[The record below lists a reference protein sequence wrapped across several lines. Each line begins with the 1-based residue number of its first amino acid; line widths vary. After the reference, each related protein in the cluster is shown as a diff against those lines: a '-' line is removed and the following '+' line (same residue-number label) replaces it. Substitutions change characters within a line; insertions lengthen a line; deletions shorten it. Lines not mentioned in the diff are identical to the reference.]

1 MPNPLNQENIPRLP
15 VRRDNAEHFFTYLI
29 VDNCNGSPV
38 IQWQNQAHLKRNFEL
53 YKERNEEL
61 LHLCSQPNK
70 SQSIAEFWRQIAI
83 DNPSLIAQEWE
94 PKNRKILAL
103 KHLASYF
110 EKQSYYAA
118 RTVSSK
124 SNDLPW
130 EEYLCCA
137 RTFIY
142 NFDALLRL
150 LRSYNLSHQ
159 TSIDTYIQQSLIK
172 VIKSEA
178 DIGKFSPWRLLT
190 KKSDKELL
198 EALLRAGYQEPD
210 ISRFIFARKY
220 FKQVYRLNKLNN
232 PTIRQTGK
240 RWSEPDSKDFQA
252 AAECYNAEKYLSSAP
267 HEVSA
272 GLNINGKQ
280 MQAWMK
286 ICIDVLQKY
295 PKSINLIFMEEIK
308 QQGEETEEQDGEE
321 LLDESKLKEINLEAE
336 ELDSEENP
344 LLYETK
350 SAFQRELDR
359 LKPEQHKILL
369 LYYGADF
376 NQKQIEMKLQVSQ
389 SAISRR
395 LNTIK
400 KQLLKTLIQKS
411 HPHQWVTNYVV
422 KWLHKNFRAPQ
433 HSELG
438 EAALVQAT
446 KELSYLEQQ
455 VLFLRYGQKVHEEK
469 IGNQLGMSLLEVNTK
484 ISESQYKLQ
493 SHLIEQIS
501 DWEKQYVEK
510 RLKNFYRS
518 KLSEACQIPY
528 LSLDREYLN
537 QNIDRIVEECLH
549 NLIVTNK

>member
-15 VRRDNAEHFFTYLI
+15 VRRDNAEHFFTYLML
-29 VDNCNGSPV
+29 DTRNGHPV
-38 IQWQNQAHLKRNFEL
+38 IQWQNYAHLKRNFEL
-53 YKERNEEL
+53 YRERNEEL
-61 LHLCSQPNK
+61 LHLCSQPNQNK
-70 SQSIAEFWRQIAI
+70 SIAEFWRQIAI
-83 DNPSLIAQEWE
+83 DNPLLIAQEWE
-94 PKNRKILAL
+94 PSNRKMLAL

-110 EKQSYYAA
+110 EKECYYAA
-118 RTVSSK
+118 KTVWSK
-124 SNDLPW
+124 SRELPW

-137 RTFIY
+137 RIFIY
-142 NFDALLRL
+142 NCEDLLRL

-159 TSIDTYIQQSLIK
+159 TSLDTYIQQTLIK

-178 DIGKFSPWRLLT
+178 DIGKFSPWRLLDS
-190 KKSDKELL
+190 KSHRELQ

-210 ISRFIFARKY
+210 ISQFIFARKY

-232 PTIRQTGK
+232 PTIRKTGK
-240 RWSEPDSKDFQA
+240 RWPEPDSEDFQA
-252 AAECYNAEKYLSSAP
+252 SAECYNAEKYLSSAP

-272 GLNINGKQ
+272 SLNINGKQ

-286 ICIDVLQKY
+286 ICIDALQKY
-295 PKSINLIFMEEIK
+295 PKSINLILLEEIK

-321 LLDESKLKEINLEAE
+321 LLDESKLKEMNLEAE
-336 ELDSEENP
+336 EPDSEENP

-433 HSELG
+433 HSELR

-455 VLFLRYGQKVHEEK
+455 VLFLRYGQQVNEEK
-469 IGNQLGMSLLEVNTK
+469 IGNQLGMSLLEVHTN
-484 ISESQYKLQ
+484 IAESKHKLQ
-493 SHLIEQIS
+493 SHLIKQIS
-501 DWEKQYVEK
+501 EWEKQYVEK
-510 RLKNFYRS
+510 RLKRFYRS